1 MKKKIYILL
10 IIAFGLIL
18 LPFNVFAKDVVKPE
32 TYENKT
38 ASIWVLEKS
47 GIKLYADSSATTDN
61 EIGITIPKDGY
72 ATAKAKKQT
81 DDGIWI
87 YVEYEKNEGWILAVK
102 NGQSAYLA
110 IEEVQENLKV
120 ANTVN
125 LYESPEDNSN
135 IVGKISPNASIKTT
149 YSYGVWLVWY
159 YVEADGIKGWIKGQ
173 DSFVQESTKKVVLLN
188 DTYVYDEPDGKKTNT
203 KVSKDK
209 VITLTAIKNTVN
221 NNHTITY
228 GLYNL
233 DGKSVWILISGDNV
247 DYAEQINSDILENET
262 ATIVSG
268 DKIYSSANSN
278 ANEVGVIDE
287 NTKITEAY
295 KYKDSKGNDS
305 YYIVSSSGSGWVLKT
320 FYNYKEEDN
329 KNDKPNTD
337 NNKITDDNNAF
348 IWIVCSIIC
357 VLVIIAIIFVV
368 KKNKKEIQNK
378 D

>member
-1 MKKKIYILL
+1 MKNKIKVLLFIILFLIPLNFIFAVSITQPDTFDDETVNFVILEESGVKMYSDFSETKENDLGVVIPKNSIVESNARKYIENNIWLFVKYNNQNGWILL
-10 IIAFGLIL
+10 VKNGVSNNIASQDNKSKYQLASSTSL
-18 LPFNVFAKDVVKPE
+18 
-32 TYENKT
+32 YEN
-38 ASIWVLEKS
+38 S
-47 GIKLYADSSATTDN
+47 N
-61 EIGITIPKDGY
+61 EGSKIVGNIPAGTY
-72 ATAKAKKQT
+72 VTPIYSVGAWQM
-81 DDGIWI
+81 WF
-87 YVEYEKNEGWILAVK
+87 YVEY
-102 NGQSAYLA
+102 NG
-110 IEEVQENLKV
+110 V
-120 ANTVN
+120 
-125 LYESPEDNSN
+125 
-135 IVGKISPNASIKTT
+135 
-149 YSYGVWLVWY
+149 
-159 YVEADGIKGWIKGQ
+159 KGWIKGQ

-203 KVSKDK
+203 KVSKDN
-209 VITLTAIKNTVN
+209 ILTLTAIKNTVN

-305 YYIVSSSGSGWVLKT
+305 YYIVSSSGSGWVLKV
-320 FYNYKEEDN
+320 FYDYKEEDN
-329 KNDKPNTD
+329 KSDKPNTD
-337 NNKITDDNNAF
+337 NNKTTDDNNAI
-348 IWIVCSIIC
+348 IWIVCSVIC
-357 VLVIIAIIFVV
+357 VLVILAIIFVV

>member
-1 MKKKIYILL
+1 MKNKIKVLLFIILFLIPLNFIFAVSITQPDAFDDETVNFVILEESGVKMYSDFSETKENDLGVVIPENSVVESNARKYIENNIWLFVKYNNQNGWILL
-10 IIAFGLIL
+10 VKNGVSNNIASQDNKSKYQLASSTSL
-18 LPFNVFAKDVVKPE
+18 
-32 TYENKT
+32 YEN
-38 ASIWVLEKS
+38 S
-47 GIKLYADSSATTDN
+47 N
-61 EIGITIPKDGY
+61 EGSKIVGNIPAGTY
-72 ATAKAKKQT
+72 VTPIYSVGAWQM
-81 DDGIWI
+81 WF
-87 YVEYEKNEGWILAVK
+87 YVEY
-102 NGQSAYLA
+102 NG
-110 IEEVQENLKV
+110 V
-120 ANTVN
+120 
-125 LYESPEDNSN
+125 
-135 IVGKISPNASIKTT
+135 
-149 YSYGVWLVWY
+149 
-159 YVEADGIKGWIKGQ
+159 KGWIKGQ

-320 FYNYKEEDN
+320 FYDYKEDAN

-337 NNKITDDNNAF
+337 NNKITDNNAF

>member
-1 MKKKIYILL
+1 MKNKIKVLLFIILFLIPLNFIFAVSITQPDAFDDETVNFVILEESGVKMYSDFSETKENDLGVVIPENSVVESNARKYIENNIWLFVKYNNQNGWILL
-10 IIAFGLIL
+10 VKNGVSNNIASQDNKSKYQLASSTSL
-18 LPFNVFAKDVVKPE
+18 
-32 TYENKT
+32 YEN
-38 ASIWVLEKS
+38 S
-47 GIKLYADSSATTDN
+47 N
-61 EIGITIPKDGY
+61 EGSKIVGNIPAGTY
-72 ATAKAKKQT
+72 VTPIYSVGAWQM
-81 DDGIWI
+81 WF
-87 YVEYEKNEGWILAVK
+87 YVEY
-102 NGQSAYLA
+102 NG
-110 IEEVQENLKV
+110 V
-120 ANTVN
+120 
-125 LYESPEDNSN
+125 
-135 IVGKISPNASIKTT
+135 
-149 YSYGVWLVWY
+149 
-159 YVEADGIKGWIKGQ
+159 KGWIKGQ

-203 KVSKDK
+203 KVSKDN
-209 VITLTAIKNTVN
+209 ILTLTAIKNTVN

-262 ATIVSG
+262 TTIVSG

-305 YYIVSSSGSGWVLKT
+305 YYIVSSSGNGWVLKA
-320 FYNYKEEDN
+320 FYDYKEDN
-329 KNDKPNTD
+329 KSDKPNTD
-337 NNKITDDNNAF
+337 NNKTTDDNNAI
-348 IWIVCSIIC
+348 IWIVCSVIC
-357 VLVIIAIIFVV
+357 VLIILAIILVV

>member
-1 MKKKIYILL
+1 MRNKIKVLLFIILFLSPLNFIFAVSITQPDAFDDETVNFVILEESGVKMYSDFSETKENDLGVVIPKNSVVESNARKYIENNIWLFVKYNNQNGWILL
-10 IIAFGLIL
+10 VKNGVSNNIASQDNKSKYQLASSTSL
-18 LPFNVFAKDVVKPE
+18 
-32 TYENKT
+32 YEN
-38 ASIWVLEKS
+38 S
-47 GIKLYADSSATTDN
+47 N
-61 EIGITIPKDGY
+61 EGSKIVGNIPAGTY
-72 ATAKAKKQT
+72 VTPIYSVGAWQM
-81 DDGIWI
+81 WF
-87 YVEYEKNEGWILAVK
+87 YVEY
-102 NGQSAYLA
+102 NG
-110 IEEVQENLKV
+110 V
-120 ANTVN
+120 
-125 LYESPEDNSN
+125 
-135 IVGKISPNASIKTT
+135 
-149 YSYGVWLVWY
+149 
-159 YVEADGIKGWIKGQ
+159 KGWIKGQ

-305 YYIVSSSGSGWVLKT
+305 YYIVSSSGSGWVLKA
-320 FYNYKEEDN
+320 FYDYKEDAN

-337 NNKITDDNNAF
+337 NNKTTDDNNAI
-348 IWIVCSIIC
+348 IWIVCSVIC
-357 VLVIIAIIFVV
+357 VLIILAIILVV

>member
-1 MKKKIYILL
+1 MKNKIKVLLFIILFLIPLNFIFAVSITQPDAFDDETVNFVILEESGVKMYSDFSETKENDLSVVIPKNSVVESNARKYIKNNIWLFVKYNNQNGWILL
-10 IIAFGLIL
+10 VKNGVSNNIASQDNKSKYQLASSTSL
-18 LPFNVFAKDVVKPE
+18 
-32 TYENKT
+32 YEN
-38 ASIWVLEKS
+38 S
-47 GIKLYADSSATTDN
+47 N
-61 EIGITIPKDGY
+61 EGSKIVGNIPAGTY
-72 ATAKAKKQT
+72 VTPIYSVGAWQM
-81 DDGIWI
+81 WF
-87 YVEYEKNEGWILAVK
+87 YVEY
-102 NGQSAYLA
+102 NG
-110 IEEVQENLKV
+110 V
-120 ANTVN
+120 
-125 LYESPEDNSN
+125 
-135 IVGKISPNASIKTT
+135 
-149 YSYGVWLVWY
+149 
-159 YVEADGIKGWIKGQ
+159 KGWIKGQ

-203 KVSKDK
+203 KVSKDN
-209 VITLTAIKNTVN
+209 ILTLTAIKNTVN

-233 DGKSVWILISGDNV
+233 DGKSVWVLISGDNV

-305 YYIVSSSGSGWVLKT
+305 YYIVSSSGNGWVLKA
-320 FYNYKEEDN
+320 FYDYKEDN
-329 KNDKPNTD
+329 KSDKPNTD
-337 NNKITDDNNAF
+337 NNKTTDDNNAI
-348 IWIVCSIIC
+348 IWIVCSVIC
-357 VLVIIAIIFVV
+357 VLIILAIILVV

>member
-1 MKKKIYILL
+1 MRNKIKVLLFIILFLSPLNFIFAVSITQPDAFDDETVNFVILEESGVKMYSDFSETKENDLGVVIPKNSVVESNARKYIENNIWLFVKYNNQNGWILL
-10 IIAFGLIL
+10 VKNGVSNNIASQDNKSKYQLASSTSL
-18 LPFNVFAKDVVKPE
+18 
-32 TYENKT
+32 YEN
-38 ASIWVLEKS
+38 S
-47 GIKLYADSSATTDN
+47 N
-61 EIGITIPKDGY
+61 EGSKIVGNIPAGTY
-72 ATAKAKKQT
+72 VTPIYSVGAWQM
-81 DDGIWI
+81 WF
-87 YVEYEKNEGWILAVK
+87 YVEY
-102 NGQSAYLA
+102 NG
-110 IEEVQENLKV
+110 V
-120 ANTVN
+120 
-125 LYESPEDNSN
+125 
-135 IVGKISPNASIKTT
+135 
-149 YSYGVWLVWY
+149 
-159 YVEADGIKGWIKGQ
+159 KGWIKGQ

-305 YYIVSSSGSGWVLKT
+305 YYIVSSSGSGWVLKA
-320 FYNYKEEDN
+320 FYDYKEES
-329 KNDKPNTD
+329 DKPNTD
-337 NNKITDDNNAF
+337 NNKTTDDNNAI
-348 IWIVCSIIC
+348 IWIVCSVIC
-357 VLVIIAIIFVV
+357 VLIILAIILVV

>member
-1 MKKKIYILL
+1 MKNKIKVLLFIILFLIPLNFIFAVSITQPDAFDDETVNFVILEESGVKMYSDFSETKENDLGVVIPENSVVESNARKYIENNIWLFVKYNNQNGWILL
-10 IIAFGLIL
+10 VKNGVSNNIASQDNKSKYQLASSTSL
-18 LPFNVFAKDVVKPE
+18 
-32 TYENKT
+32 YEN
-38 ASIWVLEKS
+38 S
-47 GIKLYADSSATTDN
+47 N
-61 EIGITIPKDGY
+61 EGSKIVGNIPAGTY
-72 ATAKAKKQT
+72 VTPIYSVGAWQM
-81 DDGIWI
+81 WF
-87 YVEYEKNEGWILAVK
+87 YVEY
-102 NGQSAYLA
+102 NG
-110 IEEVQENLKV
+110 V
-120 ANTVN
+120 
-125 LYESPEDNSN
+125 
-135 IVGKISPNASIKTT
+135 
-149 YSYGVWLVWY
+149 
-159 YVEADGIKGWIKGQ
+159 KGWIKGQ
-173 DSFVQESTKKVVLLN
+173 DSFVQESIKKVVLLN

-209 VITLTAIKNTVN
+209 ILTLTAIKNTVN

-305 YYIVSSSGSGWVLKT
+305 YYIVSSSGNGWVLKA
-320 FYNYKEEDN
+320 FYDYKEDN
-329 KNDKPNTD
+329 KSDKPNTD
-337 NNKITDDNNAF
+337 NNKTTDDNNAI
-348 IWIVCSIIC
+348 IWIVCSVIC
-357 VLVIIAIIFVV
+357 VLIILAIILVV

>member
-1 MKKKIYILL
+1 MRNKIKVLLFIILFLSPLNFIFAVSITQPDAFDDETVNFVILEESGVKMYSDFSETKENDLGVVIPKNSVVESNARKYIENNIWLFVKYNNQNGWILL
-10 IIAFGLIL
+10 VKNGVSNNIASQDNKSKYQLASSTSL
-18 LPFNVFAKDVVKPE
+18 
-32 TYENKT
+32 YEN
-38 ASIWVLEKS
+38 S
-47 GIKLYADSSATTDN
+47 N
-61 EIGITIPKDGY
+61 EGSKIVGNIPAGTY
-72 ATAKAKKQT
+72 VTPIYSVGAWQM
-81 DDGIWI
+81 WF
-87 YVEYEKNEGWILAVK
+87 YVEY
-102 NGQSAYLA
+102 NG
-110 IEEVQENLKV
+110 V
-120 ANTVN
+120 
-125 LYESPEDNSN
+125 
-135 IVGKISPNASIKTT
+135 
-149 YSYGVWLVWY
+149 
-159 YVEADGIKGWIKGQ
+159 KGWIKGQ

-305 YYIVSSSGSGWVLKT
+305 YYIVSSSGSGWVLKA
-320 FYNYKEEDN
+320 FYDYKEDAN

-337 NNKITDDNNAF
+337 NNKIIDDNNAF

-357 VLVIIAIIFVV
+357 ILVIIAIIFVV

>member
-1 MKKKIYILL
+1 MRNKIKVLLFIILFLIPLNFIFAVSITQPDAFDDETVNFVILEESGVKMYSDFSETKENDLGVVIPKNSVVESNARKYIENNIWLFVKYNNQNGWILL
-10 IIAFGLIL
+10 VKNGVSNNIASQDNKSKYQLASSTSL
-18 LPFNVFAKDVVKPE
+18 
-32 TYENKT
+32 YEN
-38 ASIWVLEKS
+38 S
-47 GIKLYADSSATTDN
+47 N
-61 EIGITIPKDGY
+61 EGSKIVGNIPAGTY
-72 ATAKAKKQT
+72 VTPIYSVGAWQM
-81 DDGIWI
+81 WF
-87 YVEYEKNEGWILAVK
+87 YVEY
-102 NGQSAYLA
+102 NG
-110 IEEVQENLKV
+110 V
-120 ANTVN
+120 
-125 LYESPEDNSN
+125 
-135 IVGKISPNASIKTT
+135 
-149 YSYGVWLVWY
+149 
-159 YVEADGIKGWIKGQ
+159 KGWIKGQ

-188 DTYVYDEPDGKKTNT
+188 DTYVYDEPDGNKTNT

-305 YYIVSSSGSGWVLKT
+305 YYIVSSSGNGWVLKA
-320 FYNYKEEDN
+320 FYDYKEES
-329 KNDKPNTD
+329 DKPNTD
-337 NNKITDDNNAF
+337 NNKTTDDNTAI

-357 VLVIIAIIFVV
+357 VLIILAIIFVV